1 MQMNE
6 GLTLSTRED
15 ELIATCRPAAN
26 QRPVDP
32 RAVQQQLLDA
42 GYGHWALFPDALIK
56 LAERWS
62 AGGDEFE
69 MPVGRCED
77 AHFSVEVA
85 SDGMGAW
92 LKLTAAK
99 GGQPAKL
106 EDMQQAVKDAGVV
119 FGLDPAALR
128 KACEAGADAR
138 VQIAAAQPPVDG
150 EPTRFDLLV
159 EDTRNRQPKVDE
171 NGLIDYHELG
181 DIPTVKVGQALM
193 RRHPPTRGVDG
204 HDVRGQLLPA
214 KPGLDEPFD
223 APLHGVALSK
233 EDPNLLMAAEP
244 GQPVHTRCGV
254 NVEKV
259 LDLKNVN
266 MATGNIH
273 FVGTVEVKGDVAPG
287 MKIEASGDILIKG
300 MVEGA
305 HIDAKGSVKI
315 EGGVIAHATVN
326 AGVSVEAKFVENS
339 TVNAGTAIVIETMA
353 LHSDLQAL
361 NQILVGSETA
371 KRSRLVGGSTR
382 ATMLVRTPTL
392 GATAG
397 GVTKIQVGV
406 NPAFNARYQELEK
419 EIDHKQAEAD
429 KLEKV
434 LRHLEQHGDPRQM
447 LDKVRPAW
455 QLQLKEWGRLL
466 EEKTALDHELA
477 LTQNARVEV
486 TDEVAGDVDMAFGK
500 VIRHLRSSFGAGAFH
515 VDEGGQVVFSPSGGG
530 SDKPV

>member
-1 MQMNE
+1 MQTNE
-6 GLTLSTRED
+6 GITLSTRDD

-32 RAVQQQLLDA
+32 RAVQQQLVDA
-42 GYGHWALFPDALIK
+42 GYGHWALFPDAVIK

-62 AGGDEFE
+62 AGGEEFE
-69 MPVGRCED
+69 IPVGRCED
-77 AHFSVEVA
+77 AHFTVEVA
-85 SDGMGAW
+85 SDGLSAF

-99 GGQPAKL
+99 GGQPPKL
-106 EDMQQAVKDAGVV
+106 EDIQQAVKEAGVV
-119 FGLDPAALR
+119 FGLDQAVLQQ
-128 KACEAGADAR
+128 ACNSTVDKR

-150 EPTRFDLLV
+150 EATRFELLV

-181 DIPTVKVGQALM
+181 DIPTVKAGQALM
-193 RRHPPTRGVDG
+193 RRHPPTKGSDG
-204 HDVRGQLLPA
+204 HDVRGQLLHA
-214 KPGLDEPFD
+214 TPGLDEPFD
-223 APLHGVALSK
+223 TPLHGVALAK
-233 EDPNLLMAAEP
+233 DDANLLVAAEP

-259 LDLKNVN
+259 LDLKSVN

-273 FVGTVEVKGDVAPG
+273 FTGTVEINGDVAPG
-287 MKIEASGDILIKG
+287 MKVEASGDIIVKG

-305 HIDAKGSVKI
+305 KLDAKGSVKV
-315 EGGVIAHATVN
+315 EGGVISHATVN

-339 TVNAGTAIVIETMA
+339 TINAGTAIVIETMA

-361 NQILVGSETA
+361 NQVLVGSETA
-371 KRSRLVGGSTR
+371 KRSRLIGGSTR

-406 NPAFNARYQELEK
+406 NPAFHARYQDLEK
-419 EIDHKQAEAD
+419 EIELKQAEAD

-434 LRHLEQHGDPRQM
+434 MHHLEQHGDPRQM

-477 LTQNARVEV
+477 LTQNARVEI
-486 TDEVAGDVDMAFGK
+486 TDEVAGDVDMVFGK
-500 VIRHLRSSFGAGAFH
+500 VMRHLRSSFGAGAFH
-515 VDEGGQVVFSPSGGG
+515 VDEQGQVVFSPSGGG
-530 SDKPV
+530 HDKPV